1 MKFWEDSDRAM
12 EGLDIQLCMRFTREV
27 LNLGQ
32 EVKAKDVHSFV
43 CRFGKFSVEVRTPPS
58 SVGMG
63 EDRSPLNPNAK
74 EFRKQDSIG
83 KSRVKN
89 STGKGEARGIHQFK
103 RELFR
108 MRAQVKELQDKLDG
122 KKILDHYDFNW
133 TPPSAPED
141 TLSGLQTHIR
151 HLHRKKAKM
160 CELLE
165 SVSQVVFEDKETDP
179 QVVSEDETGKLK
191 EGILES
197 MEEDVASMTE
207 KFDEGKRGG
216 AEPEVTEADAK
227 RLFLWTLQSLA
238 GDEPSEDILEKMG
251 ATNEYLSNCVRILG
265 DDEPHDDDLC
275 RLGMS
280 KEDLFEAKRRMACV
294 NAFGC
299 DFEKKMR
306 KYWNAFRD
314 GCKGRDVSEMGR
326 VMEENFVMNG
336 ISTSSAT

>member
-1 MKFWEDSDRAM
+1 LW
-12 EGLDIQLCMRFTREV
+12 MRFTREV

-83 KSRVKN
+83 KSRLEN

-133 TPPSAPED
+133 TPPSASED
-141 TLSGLQTHIR
+141 TSSGLQTHIR
-151 HLHRKKAKM
+151 HLRRKKAKM

-216 AEPEVTEADAK
+216 AEPEVTEADVK
-227 RLFLWTLQSLA
+227 RMFLWSLQYRTEE
-238 GDEPSEDILEKMG
+238 DVPEEDILEKVG
-251 ATNEYLSNCVRILG
+251 ATKEVWIKQNRILG

-275 RLGMS
+275 WLGVS
-280 KEDLFEAKRRMACV
+280 KESFFKTKRRFACV
-294 NAFGC
+294 NAFGINY
-299 DFEKKMR
+299 EEKMR
-306 KYWNAFRD
+306 KYWNAFKD

>member
-1 MKFWEDSDRAM
+1 VKFWEDSDRAM
-12 EGLDIQLCMRFTREV
+12 ESFDIQLWMRFTREV

-32 EVKAKDVHSFV
+32 EVKATDVHSFV

-58 SVGMG
+58 SVGMD
-63 EDRSPLNPNAK
+63 EDRRPLNPNAK
-74 EFRKQDSIG
+74 VFRKQDSIG
-83 KSRVKN
+83 KSRLQN
-89 STGKGEARGIHQFK
+89 STGKGEARGIHQLK

-108 MRAQVKELQDKLDG
+108 MRAQVKGLQDKLDG
-122 KKILDHYDFNW
+122 KKISDHYDFNW
-133 TPPSAPED
+133 TPPSASEG
-141 TLSGLQTHIR
+141 TSSGLQTHIR
-151 HLHRKKAKM
+151 HSRRKIAKM
-160 CELLE
+160 RELLE

-179 QVVSEDETGKLK
+179 QVVSEDDK

-251 ATNEYLSNCVRILG
+251 ATNEYLSNGVRILG
-265 DDEPHDDDLC
+265 DDEPHDDELC

>member
-1 MKFWEDSDRAM
+1 M
-12 EGLDIQLCMRFTREV
+12 
-27 LNLGQ
+27 
-32 EVKAKDVHSFV
+32 
-43 CRFGKFSVEVRTPPS
+43 
-58 SVGMG
+58 
-63 EDRSPLNPNAK
+63 
-74 EFRKQDSIG
+74 
-83 KSRVKN
+83 
-89 STGKGEARGIHQFK
+89 
-103 RELFR
+103 
-108 MRAQVKELQDKLDG
+108 
-122 KKILDHYDFNW
+122 
-133 TPPSAPED
+133 
-141 TLSGLQTHIR
+141 
-151 HLHRKKAKM
+151 
-160 CELLE
+160 
-165 SVSQVVFEDKETDP
+165 
-179 QVVSEDETGKLK
+179 
-191 EGILES
+191 
-197 MEEDVASMTE
+197 
-207 KFDEGKRGG
+207 
-216 AEPEVTEADAK
+216 TEADAK

>member
-1 MKFWEDSDRAM
+1 VKFWEDSDRAM
-12 EGLDIQLCMRFTREV
+12 ESFDIQLWMRFTREV

-32 EVKAKDVHSFV
+32 EVKATDVHSFV

-63 EDRSPLNPNAK
+63 EDHSPLNPNAK
-74 EFRKQDSIG
+74 VFRKQDSIG
-83 KSRVKN
+83 KSRLEN
-89 STGKGEARGIHQFK
+89 STGKGEARGIHQLK

-108 MRAQVKELQDKLDG
+108 MRAQVKGLQDKLDG
-122 KKILDHYDFNW
+122 KKISDHYDFNW
-133 TPPSAPED
+133 TPPSASEG
-141 TLSGLQTHIR
+141 TSSGLQTHIR
-151 HLHRKKAKM
+151 HSRRKIAKM
-160 CELLE
+160 RELLE

-179 QVVSEDETGKLK
+179 QVVSEDDK

-216 AEPEVTEADAK
+216 AEPEDTEADAK
-227 RLFLWTLQSLA
+227 LGFLWMLQSLA
-238 GDEPSEDILEKMG
+238 EDDVPEEDILEKVG
-251 ATNEYLSNCVRILG
+251 TTKEYWSKTNRILG
-265 DDEPHDDDLC
+265 DDEPHDDDLKW
-275 RLGMS
+275 LGVS
-280 KEDLFEAKRRMACV
+280 REDVFKTKRRVACL
-294 NAFGC
+294 NAFGINY
-299 DFEKKMR
+299 EEKMR
-306 KYWNAFRD
+306 KYWNAFKD